1 MGLILSIAYIAAAG
15 VASHFIGEALPRRR
29 FDPRRFPFAPWPWEK
44 SGKLYQVLRVRAWK
58 NRLPDMSR
66 VAPDMVRKSV
76 SLTGSA
82 AEAERVSLET
92 CVAEAVH
99 WALMLLSFIIYL
111 LYPQP
116 LGALLAVLYGLSHIP
131 FIIIQRY
138 NRPTLVTLA
147 ERLKQ
152 REERIKHAHTDTLG
166 QHR

>member
-29 FDPRRFPFAPWPWEK
+29 FDPRRFPFAPQAWE
-44 SGKLYQVLRVRAWK
+44 GDGGLYRALRVHAWK
-58 NRLPDMSR
+58 DRLPDMSR
-66 VAPDMVRKSV
+66 VSPDMVKKRV
-76 SLTGSA
+76 SLTGSS
-82 AEAERVSLET
+82 AEVRRVAVET

-99 WALMLLSFIIYL
+99 WALMLLSFVIYL

-116 LGALLAVLYGLSHIP
+116 LGAAIAVLYGLSHIP
-131 FIIIQRY
+131 FIIIQRC

-147 ERLKQ
+147 DRLRQ
-152 REERIKHAHTDTLG
+152 REERIKHARTDTLG